1 MGLEQVKESI
11 LAEARTAAQQD
22 MSKAQQE
29 ARAIL
34 QRAEAKAQELRA
46 QRQQE
51 LQGATAALKRRELAL
66 AELEAKKLRL
76 QAQKDLL
83 ARVRSGALERLH
95 KLPPGTNEQYLTA
108 LVKRA
113 NIQDARI
120 HARPE
125 DKPII
130 ERMGLKFAGPL
141 TAVGGVMVESADG
154 ETREDLRYE
163 NLLEEAWRDALGE
176 VAGTLFG
183 APAAKAHA
191 PAPGKG
197 R

>member
-11 LAEARTAAQQD
+11 LAEARAAAQQD

-34 QRAEAKAQELRA
+34 QRAEAKAQELRE
-46 QRQQE
+46 QRQQD
-51 LQGATAALKRRELAL
+51 LAAAVAALKRRELAL

-83 ARVRSGALERLH
+83 ARVRIGALERLQ

-113 NIQDARI
+113 GIQDARI

-130 ERMGLKFAGPL
+130 ERMGHKYAGPL
-141 TAVGGVMVESADG
+141 QAVGGLMVESADG

-163 NLLEEAWRDALGE
+163 SLLEEAWRDALGE
-176 VAGTLFG
+176 VAGSLFG
-183 APAAKAHA
+183 APAGKA
-191 PAPGKG
+191 PAPAHGKG